1 MSQVSY
7 MPMHIPLE
15 HLAWAP
21 HVAILVASGPERAD
35 VFNHIVF
42 PKETHYTQSAE
53 SVYTDYEHTYRI
65 VRVIRDRE
73 SQLKA
78 GDTVKIYDPPA
89 YDRADIEASHT
100 IGLMTSP
107 CILMRT
113 PIHPIGGNEMIL
125 FIQSAVIDGKKTWK
139 EAGREGLAAE
149 AEIRKLLDVPE
160 DQRNLYFA
168 DKLPGFDDDPLDLGV
183 DPVDPFK

>member
-78 GDTVKIYDPPA
+78 GDTVKVSARVKEGNRERIQIFEGTVMRLRGGGINRSITV
-89 YDRADIEASHT
+89 RALRSGVGVERTFKVNSPRIEKIEVVRHGVA
-100 IGLMTSP
+100 
-107 CILMRT
+107 RRA
-113 PIHPIGGNEMIL
+113 
-125 FIQSAVIDGKKTWK
+125 Q
-139 EAGREGLAAE
+139 
-149 AEIRKLLDVPE
+149 
-160 DQRNLYFA
+160 LYFLRKRVGKA
-168 DKLPGFDDDPLDLGV
+168 ASLRERRPS
-183 DPVDPFK
+183 